1 MWSRKK
7 RLGFSFEKFALGKKV
22 QRFVVQVHNYIC
34 DILESRDNYN
44 VEEGLFFYFTVMKV
58 MDFSVL
64 NAISN
69 LNLGRDK
76 IFF

>member
-1 MWSRKK
+1 MVSVSKNLLLAKK
-7 RLGFSFEKFALGKKV
+7 SF
-22 QRFVVQVHNYIC
+22 QRFVVQVHSYIC